1 MNPLVGSLSL
11 LGVSFVSA
19 LTPFVNAEAALVASQ
34 ALEDPLPWLP
44 AALAAAVGQMGAKYL
59 YFRLGYWRSSTPRA
73 KPLPRW
79 QQRLADWSGAMLT
92 RGRWRGVVVLALSSS
107 VGLPPLL
114 LVSVSAGLARMR
126 TADFLVV
133 GVLGRAV
140 RFAAVLLGAGQL
152 VHWLH
157 VPGLG

>member
-1 MNPLVGSLSL
+1 MNPLVETATL
-11 LGVSFVSA
+11 LGLSFVSA

-34 ALEDPLPWLP
+34 ALRDPLPWLP

-59 YFRLGYWRSSTPRA
+59 YFRLGWWRSSAEST
-73 KPLPRW
+73 KPVPPWRR
-79 QQRLADWSGAMLT
+79 RLTEWSGAMLT
-92 RGRWRGVVVLALSSS
+92 RGRWRGIVVLGLSSS

-126 TADFLVV
+126 TVDFLVV

-152 VHWLH
+152 VHWLR